1 MNVLPAPAKMVR
13 RVLIM
18 TEGTNVSVVRVGLEI
33 NAKKVR

>member
-13 RVLIM
+13 LVLTM

-33 NAKKVR
+33 SATKVR